1 MYNQA
6 FCFPCSLKGH
16 KSNKMVIVHKTELL
30 ILSSLF
36 GCSQRNWLRHSAD
49 LQLCR
54 MSCRHLWMP
63 SGRAMLQGC
72 AVTVKRC
79 CLYPTKSATN
89 IATSKTCSWP
99 SASSTSAS
107 SSCRTTRLFVM
118 VFEVCLLLWMLSW
131 LPLGWIDLSAV
142 FIFFLCWKGD
152 TQISKLSI
160 CWWSAMLVFSAG
172 FSFIILSFL
181 CTLQHYMFSHIVFS
195 TFSVSFQQS
204 KVWIER

>member
-1 MYNQA
+1 M
-6 FCFPCSLKGH
+6 F
-16 KSNKMVIVHKTELL
+16 TEKLAEA
-30 ILSSLF
+30 
-36 GCSQRNWLRHSAD
+36 QRD

-72 AVTVKRC
+72 AVAVKRC

-118 VFEVCLLLWMLSW
+118 VFDVCLLLWMLSW

-142 FIFFLCWKGD
+142 FIFFSAEKVTPKSQSWAYAGDQLCW
-152 TQISKLSI
+152 
-160 CWWSAMLVFSAG
+160 
-172 FSFIILSFL
+172 
-181 CTLQHYMFSHIVFS
+181 
-195 TFSVSFQQS
+195 SFQLDSHSLYFPSSALYNITCFPILFSLLFLYPSSSQ
-204 KVWIER
+204 KFG